1 MTVSWLLL
9 GVSGALAQDIPVPP
23 PAPVAPVA
31 PKAPV
36 ADAAPIVRPPVAPPP
51 APGEVQVSMDFAP
64 DASLYDMA
72 LFFGQLRQLNLVIAN
87 AEELRN
93 QRVDIVANRPVT
105 VAVAWATFLDALAVA
120 GYRVD
125 QTDQSAHIVKQS
137 TGLPSLAPTLRT
149 GAR

>member
-9 GVSGALAQDIPVPP
+9 VVSGALAQDIPVPP

-31 PKAPV
+31 PV

-51 APGEVQVSMDFAP
+51 APGDVQVSMDFAP

-93 QRVDIVANRPVT
+93 ERVRIVASRPVT
-105 VAVAWATFLDALAVA
+105 VAVAWATFLDALAAA

-125 QTDQSAHIVKQS
+125 QTDQSARIVKQS
-137 TGLPSLAPTLRT
+137 TGLPAIAPTLRM
-149 GAR
+149 GEP